1 MAWYDEAVFY
11 HIYPLGLTGAPAQ
24 NSYTAVE
31 HRLNTLIPWITHIRE
46 TGFNAVYI
54 GPLFESVG
62 HGYETTDYKKLD
74 SRLGTNEDLT
84 NFVAKC
90 HEQGIRVILDGVFN
104 HTGRDFFAF
113 QDVKKNRENSPYKD
127 WYCNV
132 NFWGNNEYNDGFTYE
147 NWGGY
152 NLLVKLNQHNPAVRD
167 YICDV
172 IRFWVSEFDIDG
184 IRLDAADVLDF
195 EYMKA
200 LRHVANEVKPDFWLM
215 GEVIHG
221 DYTRWVN
228 EGTLHSVTNYN
239 LHKALYSGHNDH
251 NYFEIAHTVKR
262 LYEMGGSRPDGL
274 KLYNFVDN
282 HDVERIYTKLNNKAH
297 FTPVHILLYTLPG
310 IPSVYYGSE
319 FGIEGKKERFS
330 DASLRPALSL
340 EDFADAVNTNPC
352 TRLIAALGHIRQN
365 TPELSYGSYHELLL
379 TNRQYAFSR
388 TSGGRSAIIAV
399 NNDDSDYTM
408 TLRADGAAEYI
419 GALSGEKVSV
429 NGGNIVVNVKAA
441 SGDIWLPVTADSQ
454 KAVSPITAKA
464 DPVPKTAPA
473 AAPASENKAAVP
485 SDSTASQTAEN
496 AGHAQAAPS
505 GGSVKDTP
513 ASESSTQNTCPDGSV
528 QNTPASESSTQ
539 NTCPDSGTQDAAA
552 LNSKT
557 QTAALNSGTQDAALN
572 NEAQAAQTGNPADA
586 KAQNASGAADSA
598 AQKINGTASPQTDRT
613 AGAEIGKA
621 VDQAVAKAFEDGKI
635 AGLQEAILAIMEK
648 NGPVTDQM
656 RRDVEANVYHDS
668 LINWVKS
675 FR

>member
-11 HIYPLGLTGAPAQ
+11 HIYPLGLTGAPKENHYEAP
-24 NSYTAVE
+24 E
-31 HRLNTLIPWITHIRE
+31 HRLQTLIPWITHIKE
-46 TGFNAVYI
+46 IGCNAVYI

-74 SRLGTNEDLT
+74 SRLGTNDDLAD
-84 NFVAKC
+84 FVANC

-113 QDVKKNRENSPYKD
+113 QDIKKNRENSPYKD

-132 NFWGNNEYNDGFTYE
+132 NFWGNNEYNDGFSYE

-310 IPSVYYGSE
+310 VPSVYYGSE
-319 FGIEGKKERFS
+319 FGIEGRKERFS
-330 DASLRPALSL
+330 DDSLRPALSL
-340 EDFADAVNTNPC
+340 SDYADAVSANPC
-352 TRLIAALGHIRQN
+352 TKLIAALGNIRQN
-365 TPELSYGSYHELLL
+365 TPALSYGDYQELLL
-379 TNRQYAFSR
+379 TNRQYAYSR
-388 TSGGRSAIIAV
+388 NYNGQSVIATV
-399 NNDDSDYTM
+399 NNDDSDFVM
-408 TLRADGAAEYI
+408 TLRAGNAAEYI
-419 GALSGEKVSV
+419 GALSGQKVSV
-429 NGGNIVVNVKAA
+429 NGGNIVVNIKAN
-441 SGDIWLPVTADSQ
+441 SGDIWLPVTPDSGNTVMPDALKVQPGTQPVQTVVHTETPSSNAQTKQTADTH
-454 KAVSPITAKA
+454 TAAEAAHTA
-464 DPVPKTAPA
+464 DTEQTA
-473 AAPASENKAAVP
+473 
-485 SDSTASQTAEN
+485 DTGHTASTGHTADTIAAN
-496 AGHAQAAPS
+496 TNTSAQP
-505 GGSVKDTP
+505 
-513 ASESSTQNTCPDGSV
+513 V
-528 QNTPASESSTQ
+528 QNTAPVTPQHTEPAHS
-539 NTCPDSGTQDAAA
+539 QD
-552 LNSKT
+552 
-557 QTAALNSGTQDAALN
+557 
-572 NEAQAAQTGNPADA
+572 
-586 KAQNASGAADSA
+586 
-598 AQKINGTASPQTDRT
+598 
-613 AGAEIGKA
+613 
-621 VDQAVAKAFEDGKI
+621 FENGKI

-648 NGPVTDQM
+648 NGNVTDQM

-668 LINWVKS
+668 LIAWIKS

>member
-11 HIYPLGLTGAPAQ
+11 HIYPLGLTGAPKE
-24 NSYTAVE
+24 NPYGEPE
-31 HRLNTLIPWITHIRE
+31 HRLNTLIPWIAHIRE
-46 TGFNAVYI
+46 IGCNALYI

-84 NFVAKC
+84 GFVAEC
-90 HEQGIRVILDGVFN
+90 HRQGIKVILDGVFN

-113 QDVKKNRENSPYKD
+113 QDIKKNRENSAYKD

-132 NFWGNNEYNDGFTYE
+132 NFWGNNSFNDGFSYE

-152 NLLVKLNQHNPAVRD
+152 DLLVKLNQHNPAVKD

-195 EYMKA
+195 NYMQA
-200 LRHVANEVKPDFWLM
+200 LRHTANEVKPDFWLM

-239 LHKALYSGHNDH
+239 LHKALYSGHNEH

-262 LYEMGGSRPDGL
+262 LYGMGGNRPDGL

-282 HDVERIYTKLNNKAH
+282 HDVERIYTRLNNKAH

-310 IPSVYYGSE
+310 VPSVYYGSE
-319 FGIEGKKERFS
+319 FGIEGRKERFS
-330 DASLRPALSL
+330 DDSLRPALNLS
-340 EDFADAVNTNPC
+340 DYADAAKDNSF
-352 TRLIAALGHIRQN
+352 TRLIGALGRTRQN
-365 TPELSYGSYHELLL
+365 TPALSYGEYNELLL

-388 TSGGRSAIIAV
+388 NYNGQSVVVTV

-408 TLRADGAAEYI
+408 TVSAGNAAEYI

-429 NGGNIVVNVKAA
+429 NGGRITVNVKANSGEIWIPAAKDGAKAAADAGFTGLDVNDAAGEVSSAGKKAEEA
-441 SGDIWLPVTADSQ
+441 SGKNAAEAAGRD
-454 KAVSPITAKA
+454 AVSEKAPAENTPEHGAQKKAENQAESVKKA
-464 DPVPKTAPA
+464 DEAAQGNGPIGKEAAESTPEKKTGDQ
-473 AAPASENKAAVP
+473 ASDEKA
-485 SDSTASQTAEN
+485 SAS
-496 AGHAQAAPS
+496 AGGNVS
-505 GGSVKDTP
+505 G
-513 ASESSTQNTCPDGSV
+513 A
-528 QNTPASESSTQ
+528 
-539 NTCPDSGTQDAAA
+539 DAAY
-552 LNSKT
+552 
-557 QTAALNSGTQDAALN
+557 D
-572 NEAQAAQTGNPADA
+572 E
-586 KAQNASGAADSA
+586 
-598 AQKINGTASPQTDRT
+598 
-613 AGAEIGKA
+613 
-621 VDQAVAKAFEDGKI
+621 AFEKGKI
-635 AGLQEAILAIMEK
+635 AGLQEAILAIMGK
-648 NGPVTDQM
+648 NGPITDQM
-656 RRDVEANVYHDS
+656 RRDVTDNVYHDS
-668 LINWVKS
+668 LINWIKS